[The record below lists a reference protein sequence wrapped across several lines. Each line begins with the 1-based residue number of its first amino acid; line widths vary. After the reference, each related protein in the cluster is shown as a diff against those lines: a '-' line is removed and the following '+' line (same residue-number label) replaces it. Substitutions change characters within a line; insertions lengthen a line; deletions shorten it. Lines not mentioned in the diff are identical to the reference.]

1 MLHEKINS
9 QFPQY
14 SGDQLGGF
22 LDTAVSFIYETKKEG
37 GRTMNVRLH
46 DNLHESK

>member
-14 SGDQLGGF
+14 SGGQLGGF
-22 LDTAVSFIYETKKEG
+22 WILRFLLFMKQKRKEV
-37 GRTMNVRLH
+37 VR
-46 DNLHESK
+46 